1 MMEKEFWSPISLG
14 NAELKEFLSKELLK
28 IVKSKHY
35 DLQVGNILCS
45 TFQILLDSEPSRIRI
60 YELL

>member
-35 DLQVGNILCS
+35 ELQVGDSLCS

-60 YELL
+60 YKLL